1 MIFDTDVLVWVGRGD
16 AGAKRQVQSQLDR
29 KISVVSLMELFQG
42 ARSREE
48 SRDIRGF
55 LVEHDFEV
63 VPIDEAISYRAA
75 ALIEEHA
82 LASGL
87 QIPDA
92 LIAATALERGEVLA
106 TANARHFR
114 AFTKLQLKVLRPAAN

>member
-1 MIFDTDVLVWVGRGD
+1 
-16 AGAKRQVQSQLDR
+16 
-29 KISVVSLMELFQG
+29 
-42 ARSREE
+42 
-48 SRDIRGF
+48 
-55 LVEHDFEV
+55 VEYDFEV
-63 VPIDEAISYRAA
+63 VPLDEGIGYRAA

-82 LASGL
+82 LASRL

-114 AFTKLQLKVLRPAAN
+114 AVRKLELKVLRPTAN